1 MNKIICALLGAVL
14 LSSCGVYT
22 SYERP
27 SNLPTERLYS
37 SSGDSIG
44 LGQMSWRDIFTD
56 NQLQQLIDTALVYN
70 HNLRIARLRI
80 DQSEASL
87 SAARKAFFPSLVFSP
102 QGTVAS
108 FDGGKATQTYQLPLV
123 ASWQIDIFGS
133 LRNAKRRAAV
143 AVESSHSYRQAV
155 QSQIIGSVAST
166 YYTLSL
172 LDAQIEVS
180 RQTVALWEENVR
192 TMRAMMQAGLVN
204 DAAVS
209 SSEAAYAQVS
219 ASLLALEQQRRETE
233 NALNLLLGRTSVPIR
248 PSDISLW
255 QSTLDLNTGVPLL
268 LLRHRPDIRQAELA
282 LATAFY
288 AVNEAR
294 SAFYPKITLTGSAGW
309 TNSGGG
315 LIINPAKVLLSAV
328 GSLVQ
333 PLFQR
338 GQLSAGL
345 KIAKS
350 QQDQAQEAFAQALLT
365 AGVEV
370 NNRLSQVET
379 YRAQGKY
386 LSERTEALVRAER
399 ATRLLMETS
408 SSTYLEVLTAQQNLL
423 TAQLAELSNKYNEIA
438 STIAL
443 YQALGGGAFGD

>member
-1 MNKIICALLGAVL
+1 MNKIIYAALGAVL

-27 SNLPTERLYS
+27 SNLPTEQLYVA
-37 SSGDSIG
+37 SGDSLG
-44 LGQMSWRDIFTD
+44 MGQMSWRDVFAD
-56 NQLQQLIDTALVYN
+56 AQLQRLIDTALVGN

-80 DQSEASL
+80 EQSEASL
-87 SAARKAFFPSLVFSP
+87 SAARKAFLPSLIFSP
-102 QGTVAS
+102 QATVAS
-108 FDGGKATQTYQLPLV
+108 FDGSKATQTYQLPLV
-123 ASWQIDIFGS
+123 ASWQVDLFGS
-133 LRNAKRRAAV
+133 LRNAKKRAAV

-155 QSQIIGSVAST
+155 QSQLIGSVAST
-166 YYTLSL
+166 YYALAL

-180 RQTVALWEENVR
+180 RQTIALWGENVR
-192 TMRAMMQAGLVN
+192 TMQAMMQAGQVN

-233 NALNLLLGRTSVPIR
+233 NALNLLLGRTSEPIR
-248 PSDISLW
+248 PTSLSQW
-255 QSTLDLNTGVPLL
+255 RSTLDLQTGVPLL
-268 LLRHRPDIRQAELA
+268 LLSHRPDIKQAELA
-282 LATAFY
+282 LASAFY
-288 AVNEAR
+288 GVAEAR

-309 TNSGGG
+309 ANSGGG
-315 LIINPAKVLLSAV
+315 LIVNPAKVLLSAV

-350 QQDQAQEAFAQALLT
+350 QQQQAQESFAQALLA

-386 LSERTEALVRAER
+386 LEERTAALVRAER

-423 TAQLAELSNKYNEIA
+423 TAQLAELSNRYNEIA

-443 YQALGGGAFGD
+443 YQALGGGAE